1 MSTLKKI
8 TYLILFALVISG
20 GAKAQQ
26 AVNDSKLITI
36 TKFKVYENNAQIVID
51 WSTEGAADVNYWQVQ
66 YSTDGKKYNTMALV
80 LGPDPRVQGERYQ
93 FKGKVREELTGAKV
107 YYKVSPVNAKG
118 EEINTKI
125 IHTAK

>member
-8 TYLILFALVISG
+8 TYSLLIALFISG

-26 AVNDSKLITI
+26 AVNDSKIITI
-36 TKFKVYENNAQIVID
+36 TNFKVYENNAQIVID
-51 WSTEGAADVNYWQVQ
+51 WSTAGTSEVNYWQVQ

-80 LGPDPRVQGERYQ
+80 LGPDPRQQGEHYQ
-93 FKGKVREELTGAKV
+93 YKGKVREELTAAKV

-118 EEINTKI
+118 EEINSEI
-125 IHTAK
+125 IHPVK